1 MNRRKCYALY
11 KGDTL
16 LAIGNVFEIAEKM
29 NISVN
34 TVHFYGMPVYKKR
47 VKNSDKRRELIVI
60 DEKE

>member
-16 LAIGNVFEIAEKM
+16 LAIGDVFEIAEKM
-29 NISVN
+29 NVSAE

-47 VKNSDKRRELIVI
+47 VKNPDKRRELIVI
-60 DEKE
+60 DDKE

>member
-16 LAIGNVFEIAEKM
+16 LAIGDVFEIAEKM

-34 TVHFYGMPVYKKR
+34 TVYFYGMPVYKK
-47 VKNSDKRRELIVI
+47 KELRTLINV
-60 DEKE
+60 EN